1 MNNEWIRNEWIMMN
15 EGMEWKKEW
24 IEEWANE
31 GMNEGMEWM
40 HE

>member
-1 MNNEWIRNEWIMMN
+1 MNNEWIRNERIMMN